1 MDALAESE
9 SMELPVLPHPP
20 SGQPLVRDDQRRV
33 CGTNQYGFVDSGES
47 IGEVSQGH
55 RKLVCNQREQRAGT
69 SGRQRTEGERSLY
82 PAGILRKRQ
91 IQAWVVDW

>member
-69 SGRQRTEGERSLY
+69 SGRQRKKAGEAAHCRPNHKTCSEGS
-82 PAGILRKRQ
+82 PGK
-91 IQAWVVDW
+91 